1 MKTIFS
7 KPADVKHDWYVIDAS
22 GKTLGRVAAKAAS
35 VLRGKHKPSYEPNV
49 LCGDFV
55 VIINADKIQV
65 SGNKSE
71 DMKYRH
77 YTGYVGGLK
86 EYSFNTLIA
95 KNPTEPLRRTIAGM
109 LPHNRLGRKI
119 IGNLKIYEG
128 AEHPHTA
135 QNPQPLEV

>member
-35 VLRGKHKPSYEPNV
+35 VLRGKHKPTYEPNV
-49 LCGDFV
+49 LCGDCV

-65 SGNKSE
+65 SGNKNE

-86 EYSFNTLIA
+86 EYSFSTLLA
-95 KNPTEPLRRTIAGM
+95 KSPTEPLRRTIAGM

-128 AEHPHTA
+128 SDHPHTA